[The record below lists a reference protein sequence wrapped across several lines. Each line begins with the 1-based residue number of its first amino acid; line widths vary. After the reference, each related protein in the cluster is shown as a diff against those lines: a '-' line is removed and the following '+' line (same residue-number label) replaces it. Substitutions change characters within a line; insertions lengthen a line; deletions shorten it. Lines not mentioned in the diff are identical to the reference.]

1 MTDLDDLRSF
11 IEVVESGGFNRAARR
26 LGVSKSIVSRR
37 IARMEA
43 DLGTR
48 LITRTTRGICA
59 TEAGLEFKQRSERI
73 ISEFD
78 EAREAVAMH
87 AGEVVGRL
95 RLSAPLNF
103 GQRYLVPVLTE
114 LAGRHPRLELE
125 VSFSDRGVDLI
136 GERYDVAVRLFELRD
151 SSLIARR
158 IASVRPFIVA
168 SPDYL
173 ARYGRPEKPEDLHTH
188 ECLIYS
194 GRSALDWK
202 FRAGKRMISVRPK
215 GRLFTDNGEAIL
227 NWTIAGL
234 GIAELPSFMVSDAV
248 KSGALVPLLLDYPMD
263 AGAIYVVRP
272 PGPYVPAKVRVLIDI
287 MVERFRGEPVW
298 DRSLMKERGREV
310 AA

>member
-11 IEVVESGGFNRAARR
+11 VEVVESGGFNRAARR

-73 ISEFD
+73 LSEFD
-78 EAREAVAMH
+78 EAREAVARH

-103 GQRYLVPVLTE
+103 GQRYLAPVLSE
-114 LAGRHPRLELE
+114 LARRHPRLELE

-136 GERYDVAVRLFELRD
+136 GERYDAAVRLFELRD

-173 ARYGRPEKPEDLHTH
+173 ARNGCPKTPEDLHAH
-188 ECLIYS
+188 ACLIYS
-194 GRSALDWK
+194 GRSAPDWK
-202 FRAGKRMISVRPK
+202 FHAGKRTISVRPN
-215 GRLFTDNGEAIL
+215 GRLFSDNGEVML
-227 NWTIAGL
+227 NWAISGL
-234 GIAELPSFMVSDAV
+234 GIAELPSFMAADAIE
-248 KSGALVPLLLDYPMD
+248 SGALVPLLLDYPMD
-263 AGAIYVVRP
+263 TGAVYVVRP
-272 PGPYVPAKVRVLIDI
+272 PGPYVPGKVRALIDI
-287 MVERFRGEPVW
+287 MVERFRGEPAW
-298 DRSLMKERGREV
+298 EQCLTKERDQE
-310 AA
+310 AAA